1 MEKKKIVLSTQ
12 EELRIFMSPQRQ
24 KLLRVMGIAGRP
36 MTAKELADKMEIS
49 ASSAQLHIRKL
60 AALGLLEKD
69 HTERINGI
77 IATYFRLTG
86 AEVNIGLQKDDEL
99 SQERDAV
106 AQNLLMR
113 IYEGCRDTARRLGKR
128 KDFNA
133 KDSLRKYGDMRT
145 GIVYLRP
152 EDAEKLADF
161 ITSFTAEHEVPAEG
175 AVPWEYAFIVHNTKA
190 DEESRQCVKHMR
202 R

>member
-12 EELRIFMSPQRQ
+12 EQLRVFMSPQRQ
-24 KLLRVMGIAGRP
+24 KLLRIMGIAGHA
-36 MTAKELADKMEIS
+36 MTAKEIGDKMGIS

-60 AALGLLEKD
+60 TDLGLLEKD
-69 HTERINGI
+69 HTQRINGI
-77 IATYFRLTG
+77 TATYFRLTNVD
-86 AEVNIGLQKDDEL
+86 VNVGMEKDDSL
-99 SQERDAV
+99 FQERDAV

-113 IYEGCRDTARRLGKR
+113 IYEGCRDTARRLGAR

-145 GIVYLRP
+145 GIAYLRP
-152 EDAEKLADF
+152 EDAEKLANF

-175 AVPWEYAFIVHNTKA
+175 TAPWEYAFIVYNTRA
-190 DEESRQCVKHMR
+190 GEEDGNA
-202 R
+202 